1 MVMTWSWSKKLTWRN
16 GVTYSLSSSKR
27 DFQVS
32 SLIVSEETRSSRF
45 SISNRLKTNKSFS
58 WQIITTYNLSFAHLA
73 TFSWF
78 DSALSLLK
86 SPISDCI
93 FVCNLSVLS
102 FSAAS
107 SNFSCSTSPFCLL
120 LAVSSCLIWAII
132 LKKIVFLKL
141 EHVQTFFVFQVARSA
156 CAICLDNTCQRFCI
170 RPFWSS
176 WILLNFAL
184 CSSQLRAYRLASWFE
199 PASLK

>member
-45 SISNRLKTNKSFS
+45 SISNRLKKNESFS
-58 WQIITTYNLSFAHLA
+58 WQSITTYSLSFALLA

-107 SNFSCSTSPFCLL
+107 SDFSCSTSPFCLL

-132 LKKIVFLKL
+132 LKRKL
-141 EHVQTFFVFQVARSA
+141 YY
-156 CAICLDNTCQRFCI
+156 
-170 RPFWSS
+170 WSS
-176 WILLNFAL
+176 KIYKPFLFFKLLVLLVRFFL
-184 CSSQLRAYRLASWFE
+184 IILASVFAFVHFGLHGFYWTLRFVLLSHE
-199 PASLK
+199 LIV